1 MKKVNEVSKMAGV
14 SKRTLQYYDLYYNMD
29 GMAVA
34 KRSKDKHR
42 LYDDM
47 ALEQVWK
54 ILVCRALE
62 FSLKEIKY
70 FLLLTEQEQI
80 TYLKYRTEQMV
91 QQISELMTQI
101 EFVKYIQKNGMPT
114 ILSESERNG
123 KTYVEYITY
132 LKEMLFVNREEK

>member
-1 MKKVNEVSKMAGV
+1 M
-14 SKRTLQYYDLYYNMD
+14 
-29 GMAVA
+29 
-34 KRSKDKHR
+34 
-42 LYDDM
+42 
-47 ALEQVWK
+47 
-54 ILVCRALE
+54 CRVLE

-114 ILSESERNG
+114 IPSESERNG